1 MRKPPNILYGVDE
14 TPPLGV
20 TLLSGVQQVGLISVY
35 LVFPLLIGREA
46 QVTDSEVVGLLSASM
61 IAMAVAAILP
71 ALRIG
76 PVGAGF
82 LCPGVFTAAYFAPSL
97 LAAHAGGMP
106 LVFGMTIFGGFIGS
120 AFSQMLRY
128 LRPVFPPEVAGFVVM
143 MLGVTI
149 GAIGVRY
156 ALGIRTVNPVHPEEL
171 VVATV
176 SLCTMIG
183 LNVWTRGYL
192 KLFCGLLGMIAGY
205 VVAASLGVLSESDLE
220 RVAGT
225 PIVGLPSIG
234 HFGWSFD
241 YALIPAF
248 VFAALAAGLKALG
261 TITTCEKIN
270 DADWVRPDMRVIQ
283 RGVLADAI
291 TTITAGA
298 LGATGVNSSPSAVGL
313 SSATGVT
320 SRRVAF
326 AIGAIFLGLAV
337 LPKAAAVLAVMP
349 RPVIGAA
356 FLFTASF
363 VFVNGLEIVNSRLLD
378 ARRTFVI
385 GISFMLGLA
394 VDFFPEYFTR
404 LPAAIHPLTSSSLV
418 LGMLSAVVLNLVFRI
433 GARRTQRLVVDPAHV
448 DPIAIET
455 FMETQGAAWGARR
468 DVIDRAIFNLQQSI
482 ETLVSSG
489 VAQGMFEVT
498 ASFDEH
504 NMDVRVSYDGLPL
517 ELPVRRPSNEEIM
530 ASEEGERRLAGFMLR
545 RYADRVAATHR
556 GGRSTILFHFDH

>member
-14 TPPLGV
+14 TPPLGITV
-20 TLLSGVQQVGLISVY
+20 LAGLQQVGLISVY
-35 LVFPLLIGREA
+35 LVFPLLIGHEA
-46 QVTDSEVVGLLSASM
+46 QLADAEIIGLLSVSM
-61 IAMAVAAILP
+61 MAMAAAAILP

-76 PVGAGF
+76 PLGAGF

-97 LAAHAGGMP
+97 LAAHAGGMS
-106 LVFGMTIFGGFIGS
+106 LVLGMTIFGGCVGA

-128 LRPVFPPEVAGFVVM
+128 LRPLFPPEVAGFVVI

-156 ALGIRTVNPVHPEEL
+156 ALGIRTAHPVRAEEL
-171 VVATV
+171 VVAIV
-176 SLCTMIG
+176 SLGTMVG

-192 KLFCGLLGMIAGY
+192 KLFCGLLGMSAGY
-205 VVAASLGVLSESDLE
+205 AAAALLGVLSQSDLE
-220 RVAGT
+220 RVSGT
-225 PIVGLPSIG
+225 PILGLPAIG

-241 YALIPAF
+241 YTLIPAF

-261 TITTCEKIN
+261 SITTCQKIN
-270 DADWVRPDMRVIQ
+270 DADWVRPDMRLIGQ
-283 RGVLADAI
+283 GVLADAA

-313 SSATGVT
+313 SGATGVT
-320 SRRVAF
+320 SRRVAY
-326 AIGAIFLGLAV
+326 AIGAIFLALAV
-337 LPKAAAVLAVMP
+337 LPKAAAVLAIMP

-363 VFVNGLEIVNSRLLD
+363 VLVNGLEIVSSRLLD

-394 VDFFPEYFTR
+394 VDFFPEYFAK
-404 LPAAIHPLTSSSLV
+404 LPAAFHPLTSSSLV
-418 LGMLSAVVLNLVFRI
+418 LGMLSAVALNLVFRI
-433 GARRTQRLVVDPAHV
+433 GARRTRQLVVDPAHV
-448 DPIAIET
+448 DPSAIEV

-468 DVIDRAIFNLQQSI
+468 DVIDRAVFNLQQSV
-482 ETLVSSG
+482 ETLVASG
-489 VAQGMFEVT
+489 VANGPLEVQ
-498 ASFDEH
+498 ASFDELKL
-504 NMDVRVSYDGLPL
+504 DVRVSYDGPPLVLP
-517 ELPVRRPSNEEIM
+517 EKRPSNEEIM

-545 RYADRVAATHR
+545 RFADRVAATHR
-556 GGRSTILFHFDH
+556 SGRSTVLFHFDH

>member
-1 MRKPPNILYGVDE
+1 MRKPANILYGIDE
-14 TPPLGV
+14 APPLGV
-20 TLLSGVQQVGLISVY
+20 TLLAGLQQVGLISVY

-46 QVTDSEVVGLLSASM
+46 QLTDAEVIGLLSASM
-61 IAMAVAAILP
+61 VAMAAAAILP
-71 ALRIG
+71 ALRVG
-76 PVGAGF
+76 PLGAGF

-106 LVFGMTIFGGFIGS
+106 LVVGMTIFGGLVGA
-120 AFSQMLRY
+120 AFSQLLRY
-128 LRPVFPPEVAGFVVM
+128 LRPAFPPEVAGFVVI

-156 ALGIRTVNPVHPEEL
+156 ALGIRAAHPVRAEEL
-171 VVATV
+171 VVAVT
-176 SLCTMIG
+176 SLGTMVG

-205 VVAASLGVLSESDLE
+205 TVAALLGVLSESDLE
-220 RVAGT
+220 RVADT
-225 PIVGLPSIG
+225 PALGLPSIA

-261 TITTCEKIN
+261 SITTCQKIN
-270 DADWVRPDMRVIQ
+270 DADWVRPDMRQIGQ
-283 RGVLADAI
+283 GVLADAV

-298 LGATGVNSSPSAVGL
+298 VGATGVNSSPSAVGL
-313 SSATGVT
+313 SGATGVT
-320 SRRVAF
+320 SRRVAY
-326 AIGAIFLGLAV
+326 AIGAIFLALAV
-337 LPKAAAVLAVMP
+337 LPKAAAVLAIMP

-363 VFVNGLEIVNSRLLD
+363 VLVNGLEIVSSRLLD

-394 VDFFPEYFTR
+394 VDFFPEYFSR

-418 LGMLSAVVLNLVFRI
+418 LGMLSAVTLNLVFRI
-433 GARRTQRLVVDPAHV
+433 GARRTQRLGVDPAHA
-448 DPIAIET
+448 DPTAIET

-468 DVIDRAIFNLQQSI
+468 DVIDRAKFNLAQSI
-482 ETLVSSG
+482 ETLVSSE
-489 VAQGMFEVT
+489 VATGPLDVQ
-498 ASFDEH
+498 ASFDEF
-504 NMDVRVSYDGLPL
+504 NLDVSISYDGVPL
-517 ELPVRRPSNEEIM
+517 ELPEKRPSNEEIM

-545 RYADRVAATHR
+545 RFADRVAATNK
-556 GGRSTILFHFDH
+556 GDRSTILFHFDH